1 MTLKKAVSWS
11 DEIEGKLK
19 WVDYEV
25 GDKEM
30 EGLQIFS
37 RREIE
42 DQ

>member
-30 EGLQIFS
+30 EALQILS